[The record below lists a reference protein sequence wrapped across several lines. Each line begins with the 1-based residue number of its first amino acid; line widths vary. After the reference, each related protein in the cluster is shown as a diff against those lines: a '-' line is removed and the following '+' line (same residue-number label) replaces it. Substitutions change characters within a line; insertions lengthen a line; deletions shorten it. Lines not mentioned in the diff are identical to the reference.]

1 MQSLEKLAQSYTFR
15 NIFEIMCSY
24 GQRVAAELTA
34 KDGRL
39 ITLTYEKYGE
49 LARNIGH
56 KAAAPGGIAGEKG
69 KGQL

>member
-1 MQSLEKLAQSYTFR
+1 MIKECMQSLEKLAQSYTFR

-34 KDGRL
+34 KDGTL

-49 LARNIGH
+49 LAVRALHECYGLD
-56 KAAAPGGIAGEKG
+56 K
-69 KGQL
+69 